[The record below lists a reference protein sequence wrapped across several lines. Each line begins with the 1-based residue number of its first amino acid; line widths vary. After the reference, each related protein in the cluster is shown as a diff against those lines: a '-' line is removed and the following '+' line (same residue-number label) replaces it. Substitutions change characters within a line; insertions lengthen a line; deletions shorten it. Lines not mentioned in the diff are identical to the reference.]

1 MYHCSWSVCFRCSSS
16 GLEGEYETDG
26 ETIDWT
32 KWRPCCSE
40 SSRHLHRRPHWGSSA
55 AYTVH
60 WATAVTPNCSQ
71 AAGELHC
78 CKYIQPLCG
87 NMLKMHIQNTLF
99 YWLQFY
105 MHTFFFFT
113 STERENSSLFLF
125 RVTMHTF
132 LHVFVHLQF
141 IYIYIVLVCLFAHY
155 CLYLWLINVKKY
167 FKNPWPCIL
176 FLTTWWSCWVI
187 ISVFT
192 DLEAFVS

>member
-55 AYTVH
+55 AHTVH
-60 WATAVTPNCSQ
+60 WATVVTPNCSQ

-105 MHTFFFFT
+105 MHTFFFFFYKHRPFPNV
-113 STERENSSLFLF
+113 SA
-125 RVTMHTF
+125 HT
-132 LHVFVHLQF
+132 HT
-141 IYIYIVLVCLFAHY
+141 I
-155 CLYLWLINVKKY
+155 IN
-167 FKNPWPCIL
+167 PCIITNSHL
-176 FLTTWWSCWVI
+176 FSPWNKKKKNLLHFKLTN
-187 ISVFT
+187 
-192 DLEAFVS
+192 DLCLIDALHIVKFKPKKEHLSKKINK

>member
-55 AYTVH
+55 AHTVH
-60 WATAVTPNCSQ
+60 WATVVTPNCSQ

-105 MHTFFFFT
+105 MHTFFFFFYKHRMWKLVPVFI
-113 STERENSSLFLF
+113 SGYYAYFLACVCSSS
-125 RVTMHTF
+125 VY
-132 LHVFVHLQF
+132 
-141 IYIYIVLVCLFAHY
+141 IYIYSSCLFV
-155 CLYLWLINVKKY
+155 CTL
-167 FKNPWPCIL
+167 L
-176 FLTTWWSCWVI
+176 FIPVI
-187 ISVFT
+187 
-192 DLEAFVS
+192 DQC